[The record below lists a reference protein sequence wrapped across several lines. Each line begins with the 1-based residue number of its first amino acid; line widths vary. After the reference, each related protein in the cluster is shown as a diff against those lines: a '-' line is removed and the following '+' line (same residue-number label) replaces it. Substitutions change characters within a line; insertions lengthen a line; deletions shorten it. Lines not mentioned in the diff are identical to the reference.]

1 MVSKFPTI
9 IKASSKIKPMHNA
22 IPSASE
28 GTILV
33 EPVAFSEQVLA
44 AAVIFIFFLVLTERL
59 KRWINSA
66 DDYV

>member
-9 IKASSKIKPMHNA
+9 IKASSKIKPVHNA

-33 EPVAFSEQVLA
+33 EPVAFSEKVLA
-44 AAVIFIFFLVLTERL
+44 AAVILIFFFF
-59 KRWINSA
+59 
-66 DDYV
+66 